1 MIKIEVKGFDA
12 ILKKFDNLSKESQA
26 NVQSALNDWADRTAA
41 DAKALVSTN
50 SSDEGALLRSIS
62 PVYGQ
67 GNAAVVSTSK
77 YAAYIEFGTRKFAAA
92 YVSSLPQDWA
102 TYASTFQG
110 KATMGGSFKDLILA
124 IMGWCKRK
132 GIDEKAAYPIAR
144 KIIIN
149 GIKQRPFLYPSVN
162 KNIPL
167 LIEDLKDIFK

>member
-1 MIKIEVKGFDA
+1 MIKVEVKGFNA
-12 ILKKFDNLSKESQA
+12 ILKKFDTLSNESQQL
-26 NVQSALNDWADRTAA
+26 VQSALNDWADRTAA
-41 DAKALVSTN
+41 DAKSLVSSN

-62 PVYGQ
+62 PFYSR
-67 GNAAVVSTSK
+67 GNAGVISTSK

-102 TYASTFQG
+102 TYAATFQG
-110 KATMGGSFKDLILA
+110 KAAMGGTFKDLVKS
-124 IMGWCKRK
+124 IMEWCRRK

-162 KNIPL
+162 KNLPQ
-167 LIEDLKDIFK
+167 LIEDLKEIYK

>member
-1 MIKIEVKGFDA
+1 MIKIETKGIGA
-12 ILKKFDNLSKESQA
+12 LVKKFDELSKEGKVA
-26 NVQSALNDWADRTAA
+26 VQSALNDWADRTAS
-41 DAKALVSTN
+41 DAKSLVSAN

-62 PVYGQ
+62 PIYKQ
-67 GNAAVVSTSK
+67 GAAEVISTSK

-102 TYASTFQG
+102 TYAATFQG
-110 KATMGGSFKDLILA
+110 KAAMGGSFADLVQS

-149 GIKQRPFLYPSVN
+149 GIKQRPFLYPSVI
-162 KNIPL
+162 KNTPI
-167 LIEDLKDIFK
+167 LIQDIKDIYS